1 MIMFLEENI
10 TIFPNQ
16 FFLLQKFGDIE
27 DLQEEDSPLSVV
39 LTFKSRSE
47 AENVS
52 EIMDYFFPGS
62 KLLMSAF
69 LCFKIELALIL
80 LFQAR

>member
-1 MIMFLEENI
+1 MTAI
-10 TIFPNQ
+10 PNR
-16 FFLLQKFGDIE
+16 FFSQKFGDIE

-52 EIMDYFFPGS
+52 RITEFFS
-62 KLLMSAF
+62 QF
-69 LCFKIELALIL
+69 
-80 LFQAR
+80 

>member
-52 EIMDYFFPGS
+52 EIMDYFFS
-62 KLLMSAF
+62 WFQTTHVCLLVF
-69 LCFKIELALIL
+69 
-80 LFQAR
+80 

>member
-1 MIMFLEENI
+1 MMMASLEENI
-10 TIFPNQ
+10 AFVPHQ
-16 FFLLQKFGDIE
+16 FFFLQKFGDIE

-52 EIMDYFFPGS
+52 DMMDLF
-62 KLLMSAF
+62 LLSS
-69 LCFKIELALIL
+69 E
-80 LFQAR
+80 

>member
-1 MIMFLEENI
+1 MMIIFLEENI
-10 TIFPNQ
+10 IIFPNQ

-62 KLLMSAF
+62 KIRINYSCLPSCVLKLS
-69 LCFKIELALIL
+69 
-80 LFQAR
+80 